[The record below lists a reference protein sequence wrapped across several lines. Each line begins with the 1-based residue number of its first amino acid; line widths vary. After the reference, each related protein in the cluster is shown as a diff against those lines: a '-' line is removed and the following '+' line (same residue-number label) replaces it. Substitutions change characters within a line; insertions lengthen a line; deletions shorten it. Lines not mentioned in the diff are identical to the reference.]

1 MKAAERERTFGIEE
15 LFFSTTDRKGIIQS
29 GNRVFARVAAHE
41 EGEMVGRPHS
51 LIRHP
56 DMPRCVFKLLWD
68 TIEDGRAIA
77 AYVKNRAKTGEPY
90 WVMATIVPCEGG
102 YLSVRLKPSSAYFDT
117 VKTICPELRALEL
130 ELGGAREVDRK
141 QAMAAS
147 RERLDEIL
155 AAAGFPEYE
164 TFMHA
169 ALAAELARRAA
180 QMSADAPP
188 AVGSAGTPLELIGA
202 GSRSITDFLDG
213 MFGASLDGYVELTE
227 LNLQLA
233 TKSRFV
239 MSLAESLG
247 LFALNALIAS
257 TRLGSDGIVLGAV
270 AGIMRGPSDSIRGLI
285 RELSGEVDGAA
296 AFLREI
302 GFRVS
307 VAKLQSQM
315 VSVFV
320 DELLAEQANHAEDA
334 DQCNLRTR
342 DVKLLSGSLDEAL
355 RLLFAALAGL
365 DLHLSRVAD
374 TVSQLGRDLKTIH
387 ALEVNG
393 RIEAAHAPDAAAVV
407 LLFGEISEQITI
419 AQTELTEFADTAALG
434 RATASSSTATTIR
447 GDLELMHDS
456 AAQLA
461 AA

>member
-1 MKAAERERTFGIEE
+1 MKAAERERKFGIEE

-29 GNRVFARVAAHE
+29 GNRVFARVAAYE
-41 EGEMVGRPHS
+41 EAEMVGRPHS

-56 DMPRCVFKLLWD
+56 GMPRCVFKLLWA

-77 AYVKNRAKTGEPY
+77 AYVKNRAQTGEPY

-102 YLSVRLKPSSAYFDT
+102 YLSVRLKPSSAYLDT
-117 VKTICPELRALEL
+117 VKAIYPELRAHEL
-130 ELGGAREVDRK
+130 ELGGEREVDRK

-147 RERLDEIL
+147 GERLVEIL
-155 AAAGFPEYE
+155 AAAGFPDYE

-169 ALAAELARRAA
+169 ALAAELASRAA
-180 QMSADAPP
+180 QMSAHAQP
-188 AVGSAGTPLELIGA
+188 AVDSAGTPLEVIGI
-202 GSRSITDFLDG
+202 GSTSITDFLDG
-213 MFGASLDGYVELTE
+213 LFGASLDGYLELTE

-233 TKSRFV
+233 AKSKFV
-239 MSLAESLG
+239 MGLAESLG

-270 AGIMRGPSDSIRGLI
+270 AGIMRGPSDSIRALI

-296 AFLREI
+296 VFLREI

-307 VAKLQSQM
+307 AAKLQSQM
-315 VSVFV
+315 VSLFV
-320 DELLAEQANHAEDA
+320 DELLAEQSDRAEDS
-334 DQCNLRTR
+334 DRRNLRTR
-342 DVKLLSGSLDEAL
+342 DVMLLSGSLEEAL

-365 DLHLSRVAD
+365 DLHLSGVAN
-374 TVSQLGRDLKTIH
+374 TVSQLRRDLKTIR

-419 AQTELTEFADTAALG
+419 AQTELTEFAATAALG

-447 GDLELMHDS
+447 ADLDRMHDS
-456 AAQLA
+456 ATQLA

>member
-1 MKAAERERTFGIEE
+1 MAIDERERKFGIEE

-29 GNRVFARVAAHE
+29 GNRVFARVAAYE

-56 DMPRCVFKLLWD
+56 DVPRCVFKLLWD
-68 TIEDGRAIA
+68 TLEDGRAIA

-90 WVMATIVPCEGG
+90 WVMATIVPCDGG
-102 YLSVRLKPSSAYFDT
+102 YLSVRLKPSSAYFAT
-117 VKTICPELRALEL
+117 AKAIYPELRALEL
-130 ELGGAREVDRK
+130 ERGGEREVDRK

-147 RERLDEIL
+147 GERLGEIL
-155 AAAGFPEYE
+155 AGARFADYD

-169 ALAAELARRAA
+169 ALAAELASRAA
-180 QMSADAPP
+180 QMRPHAPT
-188 AVGSAGTPLELIGA
+188 ATGSTGTPLEAIGID
-202 GSRSITDFLDG
+202 GTSINDFLDG
-213 MFGASLDGYVELTE
+213 LFGASLDGYMELAE
-227 LNLQLA
+227 LNSQLA
-233 TKSRFV
+233 AKSKFV
-239 MSLAESLG
+239 MNLAESLR
-247 LFALNALIAS
+247 LFALNALLAS

-270 AGIMRGPSDSIRGLI
+270 ADIMRGPTDSIRGLI
-285 RELSGEVDGAA
+285 RELSGEVDSAA

-320 DELLAEQANHAEDA
+320 DELLAEDSDDA
-334 DQCNLRTR
+334 SDPAQRNLRVR
-342 DVKLLSGSLDEAL
+342 DLTLLSGCLEEAL
-355 RLLFAALAGL
+355 ELLFAALAGL
-365 DLHLSRVAD
+365 DQHLSGVANAV
-374 TVSQLGRDLKTIH
+374 TQLRRDLKMMH

-393 RIEAAHAPDAAAVV
+393 RIEAAHAHDAAAVV
-407 LLFGEISEQITI
+407 LLFGEISEQIAT
-419 AQTELTEFADTAALG
+419 AQTELTEFAAAAALG

-447 GDLELMHDS
+447 ADLERMHDS
-456 AAQLA
+456 ATQLA